1 MLRKN
6 NFYLGT
12 LAGLGA
18 AVAGWLVFWL
28 LGLLLDKLTGIE
40 PYLQRW
46 QIYLL
51 GLIPPVV
58 LMRYFFINRKL
69 DATAK
74 GVLTVV
80 VVLGLGYFI
89 YLKIKGYLI

>member
-1 MLRKN
+1 MFRKN
-6 NFYLGT
+6 NFFTGI

-18 AVAGWLVFWL
+18 AMAGWLMFWL

-51 GLIPPVV
+51 GLIPPIG
-58 LMRYFFINRKL
+58 LMRYFFINRKM
-69 DATAK
+69 DAAAK

-89 YLKIKGYLI
+89 YLKIRGYLV